1 MKKLDK
7 KMKYFI
13 SCDWGTSRLRLR
25 LVKSDD
31 LKIIGEVIS
40 MDGIAK
46 TFDNWQDNTE
56 EIDRTC
62 FFFNVIF
69 LLLLKLEKITKLPS
83 KGIPILC
90 SGMATSSIGMKELPY
105 SNIPFSIDGSDLIV
119 EKINIGLNNQN
130 DFWLASG
137 LKTENDVMRGEETEI
152 IGIVKILSKLP
163 DSYKIVL
170 PGTHSKHV
178 QIKNNKIT
186 GFETFMTGE
195 LFELLK
201 TKSTLRHSIEL
212 TGQIHWDS
220 FLKGVELAEN
230 QILLKS
236 LFLVRTNHLLKGLDK
251 TENYDFL
258 SGLII
263 GSELKDLKNQN
274 QKIVLYAKGKILELY
289 QKALQKLGVSNDLEI
304 VKPEDYDKMILAGQL
319 EIFKSKVKK
328 DTIGS

>member
-1 MKKLDK
+1 MKH
-7 KMKYFI
+7 FI

-31 LKIIGEVIS
+31 LKIVGEVTS
-40 MDGIAK
+40 SDGIAK
-46 TFDNWQDNTE
+46 TFSNWQDKIE
-56 EIDRTC
+56 DIDRIS
-62 FFFNVIF
+62 FYFNVIF
-69 LLLLKLEKITKLPS
+69 HSLLKLGKITKLS
-83 KGIPILC
+83 TKGIPILC
-90 SGMATSSIGMKELPY
+90 SGMASSSIGMKELPY
-105 SNIPFSIDGSDLIV
+105 SDIPFSIDGSDLIV

-163 DSYKIVL
+163 DSYKILL

-178 QIKNNKIT
+178 QIQNNKIT
-186 GFETFMTGE
+186 DFETFMTGE
-195 LFELLK
+195 LFDLLR
-201 TKSTLRHSIEL
+201 TKSTLRQSLDL
-212 TGQIHWDS
+212 TEQIHCDS
-220 FLKGVELAEN
+220 FLKGVELADN

-251 TENYDFL
+251 RKNYNFL

-263 GSELKDLKNQN
+263 GSELKNLKNQN

-289 QKALQKLGVSNDLEI
+289 QKAIQKLGVSNNLEI
-304 VKPEDYDKMILAGQL
+304 VMPEDYDKMVLAGQL
-319 EIFKSKVKK
+319 EIFNSKLKK
-328 DTIGS
+328 DTIG